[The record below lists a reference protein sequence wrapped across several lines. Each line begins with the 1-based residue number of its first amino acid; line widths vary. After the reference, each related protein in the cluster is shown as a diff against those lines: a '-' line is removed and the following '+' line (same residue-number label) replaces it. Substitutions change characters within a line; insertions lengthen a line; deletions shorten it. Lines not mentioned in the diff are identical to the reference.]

1 MLRMHRRSESLLC
14 YIIDIRSLPKGRSLF
29 IHLINSL
36 LHYQICDSEFIPRS
50 VDGLQPTT
58 PALPFVRSMGP
69 KTRNV
74 YSPSA
79 RKYAKTSYFGPTD
92 IACLPGP
99 IFVEILE
106 ISSFIKKIN
115 IYFLFYK
122 IFY

>member
-58 PALPFVRSMGP
+58 PAYPFVRSMGP

-79 RKYAKTSYFGPTD
+79 RKYASYVNTPKTPYFGPTD

-99 IFVEILE
+99 KIDRNFRNFVNM
-106 ISSFIKKIN
+106 KKK
-115 IYFLFYK
+115 L
-122 IFY
+122 